1 MSTWQPLLEDATV
14 SLDAWD
20 IAACRAALTDARAL
34 AASWGDT
41 TAVAMCDLLAERAAL
56 LVTALPAS
64 ATSKTASG
72 AAVLMHTMLRAEI
85 ALASGEPCDAAVPE
99 LPPAC
104 TKDAIVAAA
113 LVALARFVDPKATP
127 LLVAGANDVASREDA
142 RGFQHLVMALDAEAR
157 GESGLPMLERAL
169 AEAARRGSRALEHA
183 ALRMREAACARR
195 GAAGEEQK
203 ARANIVAMTESWI
216 LGLGP
221 ADAASALAR
230 PDRRRLMEPRTL
242 VAAASLERIVD
253 VALALAQE
261 RNVERLANL
270 ALDAAVAEARA
281 ERGVL
286 FLSDPGGGHTIAAT
300 RFVDASAAERGILG
314 LSSSLARR
322 VIESGEAIVSRD
334 VRVDPRLSKVDSLG
348 IDVTSV
354 LCAPIVARAAVEGA
368 IYVDRRFQGRPF
380 DADAVSVVRAFGAML
395 ASSLVTARTVGELE
409 GARAELA
416 DALATRTVQ
425 RDQAK
430 RELAEVR
437 DYLPAGTSGLVG
449 RGPAMKRLLSTI
461 ARVAPAD
468 VPVLVCGE
476 TGTGKELVARAIHD
490 ASSRRDRPLVALNC
504 GALSESLLEAELFGA
519 ERGAYTSAVSARP
532 GVLVAA
538 DGGTL
543 FLDEVGDMPMAMQVA
558 LLRVLE
564 TGEVRPVGGTKTR
577 KVDVRIVAASHHD
590 LVALERKGSFRADL
604 RFRLEVVRI
613 EVPALRDRLEDVP
626 ELTAHLLAEVRKRYN
641 LPVRRLSREAL
652 DALRVRSW
660 DGNVRELR
668 HVLASAALSA
678 TGEVIL
684 ATDLPPERSGKEKD
698 GTASAG
704 GANVPSPEMP
714 EDGHAARADAIRR
727 ALRSTAGRRSAAA
740 QLLGLSRS
748 TFYRYLE
755 LYRIDPKEF
764 AAPMD
769 EKP

>member
-1 MSTWQPLLEDATV
+1 
-14 SLDAWD
+14 
-20 IAACRAALTDARAL
+20 
-34 AASWGDT
+34 
-41 TAVAMCDLLAERAAL
+41 MCDLLAARAAL
-56 LVTALPAS
+56 LVSLPS
-64 ATSKTASG
+64 AIPPAQAG
-72 AAVLMHTMLRAEI
+72 FVHTMLRAEI
-85 ALASGEPCDAAVPE
+85 ALASGEPTDAAVPE
-99 LPPAC
+99 LSLTC
-104 TKDAIVAAA
+104 SKDAIIAAA

-127 LLVAGANDVASREDA
+127 LIITGAKDVASREDA
-142 RGFQHLVMALDAEAR
+142 RGYQHLVVALDAEAR

-169 AEAARRGSRALEHA
+169 AVATERGSRALEHA

-195 GAAGEEQK
+195 GAASEEQ
-203 ARANIVAMTESWI
+203 ATRAKIIAMTESWI
-216 LGLGP
+216 LALGP
-221 ADAASALAR
+221 TDAASAAAR
-230 PDRRRLMEPRTL
+230 PDRRRLTEPRG
-242 VAAASLERIVD
+242 VASAASLERIVD

-261 RNVERLANL
+261 RNVDRLANL
-270 ALDAAVAEARA
+270 ALDTAMAEARA

-286 FLSDPGGGHTIAAT
+286 FLSDASSGQTIAAT
-300 RFVDASAAERGILG
+300 RFADASAAERGILG
-314 LSSSLARR
+314 LSSTLARR
-322 VIESGEAIVSRD
+322 VIESGEAIVSHD

-348 IDVTSV
+348 VDVTSV

-368 IYVDRRFQGRPF
+368 IYIDRRFQGSPF
-380 DADAVSVVRAFGAML
+380 DADAVSVVRAIGAML
-395 ASSLVTARTVGELE
+395 ASSLVTARTVRELE

-425 RDQAK
+425 RDQAQ

-437 DYLPAGTSGLVG
+437 DHVPAGTSGLVG
-449 RGPAMKRLLSTI
+449 RGPAMKRLLETI
-461 ARVAPAD
+461 ARIAPSD
-468 VPVLVCGE
+468 VPVLVWGE

-490 ASSRRDRPLVALNC
+490 ASARRDRPLVALNC

-577 KVDVRIVAASHHD
+577 KVDVRVIAASHHD

-604 RFRLEVVRI
+604 RFRLEVVRV
-613 EVPALRDRLEDVP
+613 EVPALRDRLEDMP
-626 ELTAHLLAEVRKRYN
+626 ELTAHLIAEVRKRYN
-641 LPVRRLSREAL
+641 LPMRRLSREAL
-652 DALRVRSW
+652 DALRNRSW

-684 ATDLPPERSGKEKD
+684 PTDLPTERSGKEP
-698 GTASAG
+698 SP
-704 GANVPSPEMP
+704 NVPSPEVP

-764 AAPMD
+764 GAPMD

>member
-1 MSTWQPLLEDATV
+1 MSTWQARLDDATA

-20 IAACRAALTDARAL
+20 IATCRAAAADARAL
-34 AASWGDT
+34 AASWGESA
-41 TAVAMCDLLAERAAL
+41 AVASCDLLVQRAAL
-56 LVTALPAS
+56 LVSALPAS
-64 ATSKTASG
+64 AIPKAPPG
-72 AAVLMHTMLRAEI
+72 AALFMHTMLRAEA
-85 ALASGEPCDAAVPE
+85 ALASGEPTDAAVPE
-99 LPPAC
+99 LGAAC
-104 TKDAIVAAA
+104 SKDAIIAAA

-127 LLVAGANDVASREDA
+127 LLVSNASDVATREDA
-142 RGFQHLVMALDAEAR
+142 RGFQHLVVALAAEAR
-157 GESGLPMLERAL
+157 GESGLPILERAF
-169 AEAARRGSRALEHA
+169 AEATKRGSRALEYA

-195 GAAGEEQK
+195 GAASEEQ
-203 ARANIVAMTESWI
+203 ATRAKLVAMTESWI

-221 ADAASALAR
+221 VDAASALAR
-230 PDRRRLMEPRTL
+230 PDRRRLLTPRDA

-261 RNVERLANL
+261 RNVDRLANL
-270 ALDAAVAEARA
+270 ALDTAMAEARA

-286 FLSDPGGGHTIAAT
+286 FLGDSSSGQAIAAT
-300 RFVDASAAERGILG
+300 RFVDASAAERGVLG

-322 VIESGEAIVSRD
+322 VIESGEAIVSHD

-348 IDVTSV
+348 VDVTSV
-354 LCAPIVARAAVEGA
+354 LCAPIVARAAALGA
-368 IYVDRRFQGRPF
+368 IYIDRRFQGSPF
-380 DADAVSVVRAFGAML
+380 DADAVSVVRAIGAML
-395 ASSLVTARTVGELE
+395 ASSLVTARTVRELE
-409 GARAELA
+409 AARAELA

-437 DYLPAGTSGLVG
+437 DHLPAGTSGLVG
-449 RGPAMKRLLSTI
+449 RGPAMQRLLATI

-468 VPVLVCGE
+468 VPVLVWGE

-613 EVPALRDRLEDVP
+613 EVPALRDRLEDIP
-626 ELTAHLLAEVRKRYN
+626 ELTAHLIAEVCKRYN

-684 ATDLPPERSGKEKD
+684 ATDLPEARSGKD
-698 GTASAG
+698 GGTPSASPPA
-704 GANVPSPEMP
+704 PEMP

-764 AAPMD
+764 GAPMD